1 MIAVY
6 QFCYDY
12 YYIHSDIKIQ
22 LSPVIN
28 LIPQLLIPQ
37 TIWSISADFQTVFF
51 FILQSIFSMKC
62 LFTSLLTHKPVKF
75 LI

>member
-12 YYIHSDIKIQ
+12 YDIQSDIKIQ
-22 LSPVIN
+22 LSPVIT

-37 TIWSISADFQTVFF
+37 TIWSISADFQILFF
-51 FILQSIFSMKC
+51 FILQSIFSMKY